1 MKREISYNSVM
12 KKHLLIILAAVMIV
26 GCTDSASDA
35 DFKQSNLPSDA
46 TNVQMI
52 GNDWITFNL
61 IVEGRQRTFLYH
73 GWHIGGNGGVEAITE
88 LNP

>member
-1 MKREISYNSVM
+1 M

-26 GCTDSASDA
+26 GCASIKSASETDYKN
-35 DFKQSNLPSDA
+35 DNLPSDA

-52 GNDWITFNL
+52 GNNWITFNL

-73 GWHIGGNGGVEAITE
+73 ARNVGGNTGVEAITE
-88 LNP
+88 LNH